1 MPVKKDDSGKRWV
14 EMHLLVPGTPEQVW
28 QAMATG
34 PGNTAWFTRT
44 SIEERVGGSV
54 RFTFGPDAGSTGQVT
69 QWQPPHRFGYE
80 ERDWMPGAPPVAT
93 EITIEARKGGQC
105 AVRMVHSLFASTDDW
120 DDQLEGFESGWPG
133 FFEVLRAYLSRFAG
147 RKAASFQAMVSV
159 KGDLSEQWKRL
170 LAGAGAA
177 GLDVGDAVTTHEPMT
192 LTGTLERVQ
201 QDRRIRVVML
211 SVQKPFAG
219 TAMFGAYATPEA
231 VMLSISMFLY
241 GEQAETQASSAESRC
256 REWLRARWSDV
267 AAA

>member
-105 AVRMVHSLFASTDDW
+105 AVRM
-120 DDQLEGFESGWPG
+120 
-133 FFEVLRAYLSRFAG
+133 
-147 RKAASFQAMVSV
+147 
-159 KGDLSEQWKRL
+159 
-170 LAGAGAA
+170 
-177 GLDVGDAVTTHEPMT
+177 
-192 LTGTLERVQ
+192 
-201 QDRRIRVVML
+201 
-211 SVQKPFAG
+211 
-219 TAMFGAYATPEA
+219 
-231 VMLSISMFLY
+231 
-241 GEQAETQASSAESRC
+241 
-256 REWLRARWSDV
+256 
-267 AAA
+267 